1 MPQVYLVGQPILVY
15 YKPPFNK
22 DRISKATKRD
32 HQQSDMGISFFIEIL
47 SSPADIVFDP
57 LVGTGDVLKFA
68 KSLNR
73 RAIGIE
79 SNTEM

>member
-1 MPQVYLVGQPILVY
+1 LVY

-22 DRISKATKRD
+22 DRISKDTDQD
-32 HQQSDMGISFFIEIL
+32 HQQSDMGISYFMDML
-47 SSPADIVFDP
+47 SSADDLIFDP
-57 LVGTGDVLKFA
+57 IVGMGDVLKVA

-79 SNTEM
+79 VASE

>member
-1 MPQVYLVGQPILVY
+1 MPQVNLAGQPVLVY

-22 DRISKATKRD
+22 DRISKATKQD
-32 HQQSDMGISFFIEIL
+32 HQRLDMGISYFIDML
-47 SSPADIVFDP
+47 SSADDLVFDP
-57 LVGTGDVLKFA
+57 MVGKGDVLEIS

-79 SNTEM
+79 MASE